1 MITELKN
8 VEWKINVER
17 FSEFSFI
24 KDEIDLLIINNV
36 INKTYVNI
44 NDLFDYVINNSCKQI
59 TFKKVKNR
67 FECLIGDLKFTTMW
81 RGLNYPDET
90 KVKDLYLIRQN
101 EDHWKQKYLID
112 KNKFNYRL
120 VYENDQVF
128 ESFISNIELEEG
140 TKFSYNGFNFEVTS
154 KLNNDILAENI

>member
-1 MITELKN
+1 MSEEKV

-24 KDEIDLLIINNV
+24 KDEID
-36 INKTYVNI
+36 KTYVNI
-44 NDLFDYVINNSCKQI
+44 NDLFEYVDLFSK
-59 TFKKVKNR
+59 TKVSLKKVRDR

-101 EDHWKQKYLID
+101 EDSWKQKYLID
-112 KNKFNYRL
+112 NNKFNYHL
-120 VYENDQVF
+120 VYENDEVS
-128 ESFISNIELEEG
+128 ETITSNIELEEG
-140 TKFSYNGFNFEVTS
+140 SKFIYKGLDFEVTS

>member
-17 FSEFSFI
+17 FSDFNFI

-36 INKTYVNI
+36 IDKTYVNI
-44 NDLFDYVINNSCKQI
+44 NDLYDYVVDNSYKQ
-59 TFKKVKNR
+59 TTLKKVKNR

-101 EDHWKQKYLID
+101 EDSWKQKYLID
-112 KNKFNYRL
+112 KNKFNYHL
-120 VYENDQVF
+120 VFEDYENP
-128 ESFISNIELEEG
+128 ETITSNIELEEG
-140 TKFSYNGFNFEVTS
+140 SKFT
-154 KLNNDILAENI
+154 

>member
-1 MITELKN
+1 MKS

-17 FSEFSFI
+17 FSEFDFI

-36 INKTYVNI
+36 IDKTYVNI
-44 NDLFDYVINNSCKQI
+44 NDLYEYIDLYSK
-59 TFKKVKNR
+59 TKVSLKR
-67 FECLIGDLKFTTMW
+67 VKIKFEYLIGQLKFTNIW

-101 EDHWKQKYLID
+101 EDRWKQEYLID
-112 KNKFNYRL
+112 KYKFNYHL
-120 VYENDQVF
+120 VYENDQVS

-140 TKFSYNGFNFEVTS
+140 TKFSYNGLDFEVTS
-154 KLNNDILAENI
+154 KLLNNILAENI

>member
-1 MITELKN
+1 MSEEKV
-8 VEWKINVER
+8 VEWKINVDR

-36 INKTYVNI
+36 IDKTYVNI
-44 NDLFDYVINNSCKQI
+44 NDLFEYIDLYSKTKVSL
-59 TFKKVKNR
+59 KKVKNK
-67 FECLIGDLKFTTMW
+67 FEYLIGQLKFTTMW

-101 EDHWKQKYLID
+101 EDSWKQKYLID
-112 KNKFNYRL
+112 NNKFNYHL
-120 VYENDQVF
+120 VYENDEVS
-128 ESFISNIELEEG
+128 ETITSNIELEEG
-140 TKFSYNGFNFEVTS
+140 SKFIYKGLDFEVTN

>member
-1 MITELKN
+1 MKS
-8 VEWKINVER
+8 VEWKINVEK
-17 FSEFSFI
+17 FSEFDFI

-36 INKTYVNI
+36 IDKTYVNI
-44 NDLFDYVINNSCKQI
+44 NDLFEYVVDNSYEK
-59 TFKKVKNR
+59 TTLKKVKNR

-101 EDHWKQKYLID
+101 EDGWKQKYLID
-112 KNKFNYRL
+112 KNKFNYHL
-120 VYENDQVF
+120 VYENEEVS
-128 ESFISNIELEEG
+128 ENITSNIELEEG
-140 TKFSYNGFNFEVTS
+140 SKFTYNGLIFEVTS

>member
-1 MITELKN
+1 MKEVKA

-17 FSEFSFI
+17 FSEFNFI

-36 INKTYVNI
+36 IDKTYVNI
-44 NDLFDYVINNSCKQI
+44 KDLYEYVVSFSGKQI
-59 TFKKVKNR
+59 TINKIKKR
-67 FECLIGDLKFTTMW
+67 FECLVTELKITTMW

-101 EDHWKQKYLID
+101 EGHWKQKYLID
-112 KNKFNYRL
+112 NNKFNYHL
-120 VYENDQVF
+120 VYENDEVS
-128 ESFISNIELEEG
+128 ETIMSNIELEEG
-140 TKFSYNGFNFEVTS
+140 SKFNYNGNKFEVTS

>member
-1 MITELKN
+1 MVKELKN

-17 FSEFSFI
+17 FSEFRFI

-44 NDLFDYVINNSCKQI
+44 NDLYDYVIANSSKQI
-59 TFKKVKNR
+59 TLKKVKNR

-101 EDHWKQKYLID
+101 EDSWKKKYLI
-112 KNKFNYRL
+112 NKYEFNYHL
-120 VYENDQVF
+120 VYENDQVS
-128 ESFISNIELEEG
+128 ESFTSNIELEEG
-140 TKFSYNGFNFEVTS
+140 TKFGYNGSIFEVIS
-154 KLNNDILAENI
+154 KLKNEILAENI

>member
-1 MITELKN
+1 MSEEKV
-8 VEWKINVER
+8 VEWKINVDR

-36 INKTYVNI
+36 IDKTYVNI
-44 NDLFDYVINNSCKQI
+44 NDLFEYVDLFSK
-59 TFKKVKNR
+59 TKVSLKKVKNR
-67 FECLIGDLKFTTMW
+67 FEHLIGELKFTTMW

-101 EDHWKQKYLID
+101 EDSWKQKYLID
-112 KNKFNYRL
+112 NNKFNYHL
-120 VYENDQVF
+120 VYENDEVS
-128 ESFISNIELEEG
+128 ETITSNIELEEG
-140 TKFSYNGFNFEVTS
+140 SKFIYKGLDFEVTS

>member
-1 MITELKN
+1 MKN

-36 INKTYVNI
+36 IDKTYVNI
-44 NDLFDYVINNSCKQI
+44 NDLFKYVDLFSK
-59 TFKKVKNR
+59 TKVSLKKVRNR

-101 EDHWKQKYLID
+101 EDSWKQKYLID
-112 KNKFNYRL
+112 KNKFNYHL
-120 VYENDQVF
+120 VYENDEVS
-128 ESFISNIELEEG
+128 ETIISNIGLQEG
-140 TKFSYNGFNFEVTS
+140 SKFKYKGLDFEVTC